1 MITILSL
8 IQILLFFLSIIVPSA
23 AVLIR
28 LFITFTFVFFVLFR
42 FFCQKQ
48 TSCYKYLV
56 LGVLACFTGDLIF
69 GNIISISA
77 SFLGGIAAFGIAQIF
92 FVCLF
97 IKILKANKIKVL
109 NKRLFI
115 SMSVL
120 YLICFLLCFIFVK
133 YSNPSTVITFGILAY
148 SLLLCTMASFA
159 ISLTSINVRCWV
171 IAAGAILF
179 VVSDTIIGLTGFG
192 ILHISNREIFI
203 WSTYIPALMGIV
215 YGVSSNLVLPTGK
228 HA

>member
-1 MITILSL
+1 MFSIL
-8 IQILLFFLSIIVPSA
+8 QALLFILSIIVPSV
-23 AVLIR
+23 AVQIR
-28 LFITFTFVFFVLFR
+28 LIITFSFLFYVLYR
-42 FFCQKQ
+42 FFRQKQ
-48 TSCYKYLV
+48 ASHYKYLV

-92 FVCLF
+92 FICVF

-109 NKRLFI
+109 NPRLFI

-120 YLICFLLCFIFVK
+120 YIISLMLCFIFVK
-133 YSNPSTVITFGILAY
+133 YSAPSIAITSAILAY

-159 ISLTSINVRCWV
+159 ISLTSINKRCWV

-179 VVSDTIIGLTGFG
+179 VVSDMIIGLTGLTSFR
-192 ILHISNREIFI
+192 IDNREFFI
-203 WSTYIPALMGIV
+203 LLTYIPALMGMV
-215 YGVSSNLVLPTGK
+215 YGISSNSVLPEK
-228 HA
+228 R